1 MPDVIV
7 VVARSMFNRVHT
19 HVVEIHSRLTL
30 RVRRRARPFTRKKKS
45 YKTNKRKG
53 HTHTW
58 PHGNLKQHE
67 TTGSHH
73 FFRPDKKR
81 LGLSQLVV
89 MMNIRHSY
97 AYMFSKCCGWFSE
110 KMFS

>member
-73 FFRPDKKR
+73 FFRPTKKTWP
-81 LGLSQLVV
+81 LTASGDDEYKAFLCLHV
-89 MMNIRHSY
+89 
-97 AYMFSKCCGWFSE
+97 F
-110 KMFS
+110 